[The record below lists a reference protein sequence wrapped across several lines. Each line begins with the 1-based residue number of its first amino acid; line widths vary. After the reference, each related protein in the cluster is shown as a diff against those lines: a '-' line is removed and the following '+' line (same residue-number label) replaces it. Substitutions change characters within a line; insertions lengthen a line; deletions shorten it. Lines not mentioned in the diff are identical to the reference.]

1 MEINGVFIDD
11 TYAEAFPAWISLV
24 AITAANRYLAH
35 EAAEEA
41 TGFASSVIGSGA
53 EAGIDYNISPENSPD
68 GRPGVMILLAHPNK
82 KQLKDQIVERLAECV
97 LTAPTTAVFSGL
109 PDAPEKLPIK
119 LHYFGDGWEYQK
131 KVRDR
136 NVWAIPIMGG
146 EFIIEEEIGVVRG
159 IAGGN
164 FMIMGTEQMTA
175 LTAAQAAAEVVSD
188 VEGAATSFPIGV
200 IAAGSKI
207 GSKKYKFMKASTN
220 DAFCP
225 TLKGK
230 NPNSLVPEGVKAIFE
245 IVIDGISEDA
255 VRRAMAGG
263 IRAACNMPGII
274 RITAG
279 NYGGT
284 LGPYKFGL
292 HEILSTIN

>member
-1 MEINGVFIDD
+1 MYINNVCIDD

-24 AITAANRYLAH
+24 TITAANRYLAR

-41 TGFASSVIGSGA
+41 TGFASSLIGSGA
-53 EAGIDYNISPENSPD
+53 EAGIDYPVSPQKSPD
-68 GRPGVMILLAHPNK
+68 GRPGIVILLAHPDK
-82 KQLKDQIVERLAECV
+82 KQLKDQLVERLAECV
-97 LTAPTTAVFSGL
+97 LTAPTTAVFNGL
-109 PDAPEKLPIK
+109 PDAPEKLPVK

-136 NVWAIPIMGG
+136 TVWAIPIMGG
-146 EFIIEEEIGVVRG
+146 EFLIEEEIGVVRG

-164 FMIMGTEQMTA
+164 FIIMGNEQMA
-175 LTAAQAAAEVVSD
+175 VLTAAQAAAEVVSE
-188 VEGAATSFPIGV
+188 VEGAATSFPTGV

-225 TLKGK
+225 TLRGK
-230 NPNSLVPEGVKAIFE
+230 NPDSLVPEGVHAIFE
-245 IVIDGISEDA
+245 IVIDGINEEA
-255 VRRAMAGG
+255 INKAIAGG
-263 IRAACNMPGII
+263 IRAACNMPGVTN
-274 RITAG
+274 ITAG

-284 LGPYKFGL
+284 LGPYRFPL
-292 HEILSTIN
+292 RDILSSY